1 MSSIDVGQLYS
12 DDVLHHVVG
21 WHKSASQQVGHHVN
35 NLLVK
40 FGKPR
45 SGLTVVDN
53 STECR
58 KCIPQHFLLD
68 LVTAVLDDPLHLLMN
83 KLHAPQAGLLQP
95 LNLPFDQQLEAD
107 LRYKECGSRPVA
119 VPDCRQN
126 VHGGQ
131 TYKYININLDH

>member
-68 LVTAVLDDPLHLLMN
+68 LVTAVLDDPLHLLVN
-83 KLHAPQAGLLQP
+83 QLNTAEAWLLQS
-95 LNLPFDQQLEAD
+95 LD
-107 LRYKECGSRPVA
+107 LSLH
-119 VPDCRQN
+119 Q
-126 VHGGQ
+126 
-131 TYKYININLDH
+131 